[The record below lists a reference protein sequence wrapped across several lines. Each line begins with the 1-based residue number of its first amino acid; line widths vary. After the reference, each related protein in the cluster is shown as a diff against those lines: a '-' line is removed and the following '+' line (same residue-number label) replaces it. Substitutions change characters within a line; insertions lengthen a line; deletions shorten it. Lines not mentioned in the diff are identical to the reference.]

1 MKQTVKDKGIA
12 QAAQLVP
19 CPESTMRRLDRIG
32 VVSPSRDPWGRRLF
46 GLDDVA
52 AARAY
57 LASRKQSGAA
67 A

>member
-1 MKQTVKDKGIA
+1 MKQVDKDMGIA
-12 QAAQLVP
+12 QAAQSVP

-32 VVSPSRDPWGRRLF
+32 VVKPSRDPWGRRLF

-52 AARAY
+52 AAREY
-57 LASRKQSGAA
+57 LASRKQPGAA